1 VTHERDDGTRRPP
14 ERDDGTRRPPGRDD
28 GTWRP
33 PERDVSRLGSL
44 LTEQRNP
51 RSVDIDTMTA
61 LELVDLLNSEDS
73 TVPAAVGRERESIA
87 RAVELTVEAFRKGG
101 RLIYVGAGTSG
112 RLGVLDA
119 AECPPTFG
127 TAPRMVQGL
136 IAGGREALVRAQE
149 GAEDVAEHGAAAVRE
164 LGVSQDDV
172 VVGIATSGVTP
183 YVLGALGEA
192 ASVGSGTIFV
202 CCVPDPDMAI
212 PVDVTISPLVGPEV
226 VTGSTRLKA
235 GTATKLVLNSITT
248 SAMVLLGKT
257 YENLMVDL
265 TATCDKLRGR
275 ACRIVME
282 TTGVG
287 YEEATELIGRAGGS
301 VKETIVMHK
310 TGADRERARRLID
323 EAGGFVREALRR
335 HEEES

>member
-1 VTHERDDGTRRPP
+1 MATERDDSMSPP
-14 ERDDGTRRPPGRDD
+14 SGRGDRA
-28 GTWRP
+28 WRSP
-33 PERDVSRLGSL
+33 DRDVSRLGSL

-51 RSVDIDTMTA
+51 RSSDIDTMTA

-73 TVPAAVGRERESIA
+73 TVPAAVGLAREEIA
-87 RAVELTVEAFRKGG
+87 RAVELVVERFRRGG
-101 RLIYVGAGTSG
+101 RLIYAGAGTSG

-127 TAPRMVQGL
+127 TDPSMVRGL
-136 IAGGREALVRAQE
+136 IAGGRDALVRAQE
-149 GAEDVAEHGAAAVRE
+149 GAEDVAESGAAAVRE
-164 LGVSQDDV
+164 LGVSCDDV

-192 ASVGSGTIFV
+192 GGAGAATVFV
-202 CCVPDPDMAI
+202 CCVPDPDMPV

-257 YENLMVDL
+257 YGNLMVDL
-265 TATCDKLRGR
+265 TATCDKLRDR

-287 YEEATELIGRAGGS
+287 RDEAARVIERAEGS
-301 VKETIVMHK
+301 VKAAIVMQK
-310 TGADRERARRLID
+310 TGASLEEALRLID
-323 EAGGFVREALRR
+323 AAAGFVREALRR
-335 HEEES
+335 HSEGE